1 MNAVEPSCEAFA
13 VLDRYIVPSSALR
26 VTSSQGQV
34 ILWPVTSAITMAVAI
49 GHGDAGLGE
58 QLRDANEQLMEGRR
72 GVTSFFDAV
81 DFTGYESRF
90 RTTLADL
97 GKRQIKGGQLTA
109 SCLLTR
115 SKIVSMGAA
124 VANLVL
130 DSRLRV
136 FSDPC
141 AFDRHL
147 VTLGGGA
154 ALRPVGVRETG

>member
-1 MNAVEPSCEAFA
+1 LNRNDASCEAFP
-13 VLDRYIVPSSALR
+13 VLDRYLVPASALR

-34 ILWPVTSAITMAVAI
+34 ILWPVTHAITMAVAI
-49 GHGDAGLGE
+49 GHGDAALGE
-58 QLRDANEQLMEGRR
+58 QLRDANQQLMEGRH

-81 DFTGYESRF
+81 AFTGYESRF

-97 GKRQIKGGQLTA
+97 GKRQIKSGQLAA
-109 SCLLTR
+109 SCVLTR

-136 FSDPC
+136 FADAC
-141 AFDRHL
+141 AFDEHL
-147 VTLGGGA
+147 VNLGGGA
-154 ALRPVGVRETG
+154 ALRAVGVRETG